1 MEHPP
6 EKLSYSIQEAVAAT
20 SISKSSL
27 YNRIAT
33 GEIAAA
39 KVGRRT
45 VIPAHAL
52 RKLVEGESA

>member
-1 MEHPP
+1 MKHPQ

-33 GEIAAA
+33 GQIVAA

-52 RKLVEGESA
+52 RKLVEGKGA

>member
-1 MEHPP
+1 MQHPP
-6 EKLSYSIQEAVAAT
+6 EKLSYSIREAVAAT

-33 GEIAAA
+33 GKIAAA

-52 RKLVEGESA
+52 RKLVEGKGA

>member
-1 MEHPP
+1 MPHPP
-6 EKLSYSIQEAVAAT
+6 EKLSYSIQEAVEAT

-27 YNRIAT
+27 YSRIAT

-52 RKLVEGESA
+52 RKLVEGKAA

>member
-1 MEHPP
+1 MQHPP
-6 EKLSYSIQEAVAAT
+6 EKLSYSIEEAVAAT

-33 GEIAAA
+33 GEIIAA

-45 VIPAHAL
+45 VIPARSL
-52 RKLVEGESA
+52 RKLVGG